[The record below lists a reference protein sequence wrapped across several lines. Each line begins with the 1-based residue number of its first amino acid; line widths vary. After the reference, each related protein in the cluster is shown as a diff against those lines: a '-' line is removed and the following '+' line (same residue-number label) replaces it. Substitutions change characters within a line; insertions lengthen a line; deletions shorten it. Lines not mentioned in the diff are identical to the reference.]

1 MVSASTLRAPR
12 KRCMGTQRAMVLFS
26 LGEKISTDW
35 PKFIETR
42 KACLTFVTPKTGFSD
57 ATSAKGT
64 QGVENTVILVLLV
77 EMNHL
82 PAPT

>member
-1 MVSASTLRAPR
+1 MVSDSTFRAHR
-12 KRCMGTQRAMVLFS
+12 KRCVGTQRAMVLFG

-42 KACLTFVTPKTGFSD
+42 KACLTFVIPKTDFFD

-64 QGVENTVILVLLV
+64 QGVENTVILVLFV
-77 EMNHL
+77 EMNYL
-82 PAPT
+82 PVPT